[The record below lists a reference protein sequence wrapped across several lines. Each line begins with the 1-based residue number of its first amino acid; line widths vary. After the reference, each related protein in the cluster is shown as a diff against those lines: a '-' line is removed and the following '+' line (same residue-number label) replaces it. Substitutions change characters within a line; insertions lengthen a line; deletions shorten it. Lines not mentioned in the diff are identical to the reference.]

1 ATESLEA
8 KFRQKFGD
16 LWTNSSATLDSTRY
30 TKTETN
36 QAIAEESKI
45 IKAAI
50 SSSGGDNI
58 IKNGDFSSPL
68 GTLNW
73 RQNSAVAGNLL
84 EVYKDSKGATW
95 GHFKST
101 DTTTYFK
108 GFIETLTLADGL
120 EMNQKYTLS
129 FKAMSLTAAQ
139 TQILLIIHRRDS
151 SGSNN
156 QIGTTWNNISTDKE
170 TLCTYTF
177 DTNIINLQHINLILY
192 SQVGFAPDFLIRE
205 VQLEKGEL
213 ATGFRKNPRELIKDL
228 EANASA
234 IEGTKADVQKN
245 GEKIT
250 SLAENYAT
258 LKSTVDNNKTAV
270 DGKFQE
276 INSTISDNQQNTTQ
290 SINNLESSYKQLN
303 QDLGQVFN
311 YRVYSC
317 GWNGFFT
324 GIKNL
329 KGEIKSV
336 ASARG
341 FSVHVLAA
349 DGSIAS
355 STRYDTYAA
364 VANATAMSNAIAAIP
379 NDTFV
384 IVTNY
389 DSIGVNL
396 APVKNALISLGA
408 NPFTLDQ
415 IKGRDAYI
423 LVGQKGIG
431 SGRGIE
437 LHATPDT
444 GPNGAKQI
452 MLAVQVVSGIPIGL
466 ANNSGNLQKVLENH
480 AQILQEKITRSDAK
494 EVFAE
499 EIKVFKAQLDTLRY
513 SEE

>member
-1 ATESLEA
+1 MRVYIGGGNVFNADAPIFSASKDIYEFTLTTISRTDATVVNFYCFPNSSANANATTTVHWVEVYEGNNKALNDKVSTSTLIKDYSSKADTAQAITSATETLEA

-151 SGSNN
+151 SGRNN

-234 IEGTKADVQKN
+234 IEGTKADVQK
-245 GEKIT
+245 
-250 SLAENYAT
+250 
-258 LKSTVDNNKTAV
+258 TVKR
-270 DGKFQE
+270 
-276 INSTISDNQQNTTQ
+276 
-290 SINNLESSYKQLN
+290 L
-303 QDLGQVFN
+303 
-311 YRVYSC
+311 
-317 GWNGFFT
+317 
-324 GIKNL
+324 
-329 KGEIKSV
+329 
-336 ASARG
+336 
-341 FSVHVLAA
+341 
-349 DGSIAS
+349 
-355 STRYDTYAA
+355 
-364 VANATAMSNAIAAIP
+364 
-379 NDTFV
+379 
-384 IVTNY
+384 
-389 DSIGVNL
+389 
-396 APVKNALISLGA
+396 
-408 NPFTLDQ
+408 
-415 IKGRDAYI
+415 
-423 LVGQKGIG
+423 
-431 SGRGIE
+431 
-437 LHATPDT
+437 LHL
-444 GPNGAKQI
+444 QRI
-452 MLAVQVVSGIPIGL
+452 MRL
-466 ANNSGNLQKVLENH
+466 
-480 AQILQEKITRSDAK
+480 
-494 EVFAE
+494 
-499 EIKVFKAQLDTLRY
+499 
-513 SEE
+513 